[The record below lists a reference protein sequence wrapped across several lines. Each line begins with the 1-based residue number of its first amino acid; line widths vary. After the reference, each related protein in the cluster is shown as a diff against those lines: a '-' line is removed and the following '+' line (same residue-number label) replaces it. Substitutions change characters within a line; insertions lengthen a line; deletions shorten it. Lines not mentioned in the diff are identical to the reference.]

1 MEVTCFCAGLSFSP
15 MQFGITPLV
24 VDSLCID
31 TKRGLSCHA
40 EKDKLKHLRRELELL
55 DAEAARIARLLKLA
69 DPSGEAQSR
78 WVAKTV
84 PQESVTRRKFT
95 EPVKKEIPAPEQERA
110 VQEEPS
116 KPRGLLQI
124 PKVALGQGVVKG
136 PINRVVKGPSLP
148 GKGGFQTLARG
159 GSPGGGGTAEG
170 QAEEPSTVGE
180 AGAVDKSAHV
190 AVSGVEE
197 AAPEDAEREEGSSI
211 QSEARNGEVDREERA
226 SGKEVFQERGTGGPL
241 REEERAVAAGGLGG
255 RSRAGEDGKRK
266 AGRGLQSVGH
276 KRLKDRVSSQGD
288 EDPADQPAWE
298 PPIGEAVYSLLIQ
311 YENFCGWDR
320 RAW

>member
-1 MEVTCFCAGLSFSP
+1 M
-15 MQFGITPLV
+15 
-24 VDSLCID
+24 D

-55 DAEAARIARLLKLA
+55 DAEAARIARLLKIA

-84 PQESVTRRKFT
+84 PQESATRRKFI
-95 EPVKKEIPAPEQERA
+95 EPVKEQVPALEQERA

-116 KPRGLLQI
+116 KPRGLLQT

-136 PINRVVKGPSLP
+136 PISRVVKGPSLP
-148 GKGGFQTLARG
+148 AKGGFQTLARG
-159 GSPGGGGTAEG
+159 GSSGGGGHAEG
-170 QAEEPSTVGE
+170 QAEKSSMVGE
-180 AGAVDKSAHV
+180 AGALEKNAHV

-197 AAPEDAEREEGSSI
+197 AAPEDAEREEGSSV
-211 QSEARNGEVDREERA
+211 QSEARNGEVDMEERA
-226 SGKEVFQERGTGGPL
+226 SGKEVFQEQGTR
-241 REEERAVAAGGLGG
+241 REEERPEAAGGLGG

-266 AGRGLQSVGH
+266 AGPGLESVGH
-276 KRLKDRVSSQGD
+276 KRFKDRVSSHGD

-298 PPIGEAVYSLLIQ
+298 PPIGEAVYSLLI
-311 YENFCGWDR
+311 R
-320 RAW
+320 L